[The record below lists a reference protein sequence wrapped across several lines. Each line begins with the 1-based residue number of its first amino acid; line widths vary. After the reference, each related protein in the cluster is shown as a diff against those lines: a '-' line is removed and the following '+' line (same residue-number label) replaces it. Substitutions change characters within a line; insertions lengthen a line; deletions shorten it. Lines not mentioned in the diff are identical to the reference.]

1 LEISFHQ
8 KNATEASLT
17 LKIGEP
23 DYRARVASRI
33 REYSKK
39 ANVKGF
45 RPGNVPNTLIQQM
58 YGRSILVEE
67 VNTLLG
73 ESLVQYLK
81 ENEIHALAEP
91 MPVLEK
97 FEAID
102 WEHQRDFELEYVI
115 GMAGPFSCEFSKD
128 IEVTAYKISHVAA
141 QTVDDLV
148 EQLCQT
154 YGRVEVA
161 TKSAANDVIH
171 GELCYPA
178 QDFKLQTKIAVREEL
193 VEKVRKIFI
202 DLSPKDKITFDIKEV
217 LEEAVSLPGV
227 TESMYSTM
235 LKSGGAAEF
244 TVAQVHRLSPA
255 VLEQEFFDKV
265 LGEGVARSEQ
275 EFRKELQTRL
285 LRKKQEEANF
295 RLEASIQAI
304 LLKEVAIALP
314 DNFLK
319 NWLQEKNNT
328 VPREQIEMYYRPYA
342 KELQWDLLVAA
353 LSKEH
358 HLQVTQ
364 EEVVSEVQHRLQA
377 SLGSNEA
384 AQQSDKDM
392 AQLVQ
397 NFLQQDNGKNYKKVH
412 ESVHTRK
419 LINFIKT
426 QITILTQEVS
436 VEAFDKFVWE

>member
-23 DYRARVASRI
+23 DYQARVASRI
-33 REYSKK
+33 KEYSKK

-45 RPGNVPNTLIQQM
+45 RPGNVPSTLIQQM
-58 YGRSILVEE
+58 YGRSILMEE
-67 VNTLLG
+67 VNTLLS
-73 ESLVQYLK
+73 ESLVRYLK

-97 FEAID
+97 VEAID
-102 WEHQRDFELEYVI
+102 WEHQRDFELEYII
-115 GMAGPFSCEFSKD
+115 GMAGPFSCKLSKE

-148 EQLCQT
+148 EQLRQT
-154 YGRVEVA
+154 YGRVEVVA
-161 TKSAANDVIH
+161 KSAANDVIH
-171 GELCYPA
+171 GELRYPA
-178 QDFKLQTKIAVREEL
+178 QDFKLQTKIAVGEE
-193 VEKVRKIFI
+193 VAEKVRKIFTN
-202 DLSPKDKITFDIKEV
+202 LSPKEKITFDTKEV
-217 LEEAVSLPGV
+217 LEEAISLPGV

-235 LKSGGAAEF
+235 LRSGGAAEF
-244 TVAQVHRLSPA
+244 TVAQVQRLSPA
-255 VLEQEFFDKV
+255 VLAQEFFDKV

-285 LRKKQEEANF
+285 LQKKQEEANF

-304 LLKEVAIALP
+304 LLKEAAIALP
-314 DNFLK
+314 DDFLK
-319 NWLQEKNNT
+319 SWLQEKNNT
-328 VPREQIEMYYRPYA
+328 VPREQIETYYQQYA
-342 KELQWDLLVAA
+342 KEVQWDLLVAA

-364 EEVVSEVQHRLQA
+364 EEVVNEVHHRLQA
-377 SLGSNEA
+377 SLGSNET
-384 AQQSDKDM
+384 AQQSDKNT

-397 NFLQQDNGKNYKKVH
+397 NFLQQNNGKNYRKVH
-412 ESVHTRK
+412 ESVHVRK
-419 LINFIKT
+419 LINFIKD

-436 VEAFDKFVWE
+436 VEAFDKLVWE